1 LDDLCAASSAASLA
15 SISARTFSGSS
26 SNFAILDLQAT
37 SRTEGLLKINGVWAT
52 PDFNTIT
59 ITTNTIATNTIAKVM
74 PPTYGM
80 IGNYAL

>member
-1 LDDLCAASSAASLA
+1 M
-15 SISARTFSGSS
+15 
-26 SNFAILDLQAT
+26 
-37 SRTEGLLKINGVWAT
+37 VWAT
-52 PDFNTIT
+52 PDINTNT